1 MNCQQPLKGRGAV
14 ANPAGRFEPLQY
26 EPEYSKFDDAPLL
39 PQTRFYE
46 DTTKSI
52 ISYNQSP
59 DIPFNVGINPY
70 RGCEHGCSYCFARPG
85 HEYLGFSAGLDFETR
100 IFVKRRAAALL
111 HKALCASGWQPQVIA
126 ISGNTDPYQPAEKH
140 FRITRECLEV
150 LAEFRNPA
158 VLITKSYLVTR
169 DIDVLSDMA
178 KWNGVAVAVSV
189 TTLNNELARKM
200 EPRAAAPARRLEAI
214 EMLSQ
219 AGIPV
224 SVMVA
229 PIIPGLNDNEIPAI
243 LQAAVQAGASTASY
257 IILRLPYSVKNL
269 FCDWLAVHFPDRK
282 EKILNRLRD
291 MRGGKLN
298 NAEFHQRMRGEGV
311 FAEQIRRIFQ
321 VSANRLGIARE
332 NRPPLSTAHFRIPGT
347 EQLCLFSDI

>member
-1 MNCQQPLKGRGAV
+1 MNFPQPPKGRGAV

-26 EPEYSKFDDAPLL
+26 EPEYSEYDEEIPAPK
-39 PQTRFYE
+39 TRFYE

-59 DIPFNVGINPY
+59 DIPFNAGINPY

-85 HEYLGFSAGLDFETR
+85 HEYLGLSAGLDFETK

-111 HKALCASGWQPQVIA
+111 RKALSSPGWQPQVIA

-158 VLITKSYLVTR
+158 ALITKNHLVTR
-169 DIDVLSDMA
+169 DIDILADMA
-178 KWNGVAVAVSV
+178 AWNGVSVAVSV
-189 TTLNNELARKM
+189 TTLNHELARKM
-200 EPRAAAPARRLEAI
+200 EPRAASPARRLDAI
-214 EMLSQ
+214 RMLSQ

-229 PIIPGLNDNEIPAI
+229 PIIPGLNDYEIPAI
-243 LQAAVQAGASTASY
+243 LQAAKAAGACSASY
-257 IILRLPYSVKNL
+257 IILRLPYGVKKL
-269 FCDWLAVHFPDRK
+269 FGDWLETHFPDRK
-282 EKILNRLRD
+282 EKVLNRLRD

-298 NAEFHQRMRGEGV
+298 NAEFHQRMRGEGA
-311 FAEQIRRIFQ
+311 FAEQVRSIFQ
-321 VSANRLGIARE
+321 MSVNRLEMTGEHRQS
-332 NRPPLSTAHFRIPGT
+332 LSTAHFRIPGT
-347 EQLCLFSDI
+347 AQLSLFGDD